1 MCLQLLLEVIVQS
14 VSDARE
20 AARGGAD
27 RLEVVRNLEAGGLTP
42 PHDLVRDIASEV
54 SLPLRVM
61 VRENDGYSTHPGERR
76 VLADAAAAFADLGV
90 DGIVIGFARDGQP
103 QIDDVIAVVPA
114 EVRVTFHRA
123 FDQLADPCGAISRLS
138 TVAQIDRILT
148 SGGEG
153 SPWRAANG
161 STNTRTLAGSRLT
174 IIAGGGVDERL
185 LRLLAQ
191 RQVMREIHVGRA
203 AREGQSVDGAVSAG
217 LGRGGCGRS
226 WIRRLERTDRDSI
239 HRMC

>member
-1 MCLQLLLEVIVQS
+1 MLLEVIVQS

-42 PHDLVRDIASEV
+42 PHDLVREIAAEV

-61 VRENDGYSTHPGERR
+61 VRENEGYSTHPGERTA
-76 VLADAAAAFADLGV
+76 LADAAARFADLGV

-103 QIDDVIAVVPA
+103 QIEHVIDVVPDA
-114 EVRVTFHRA
+114 VRVTFHRA
-123 FDQLADPCGAISRLS
+123 FDQLADPCGAIAKLS

-153 SPWRAANG
+153 SAVARCE
-161 STNTRTLAGSRLT
+161 RLHEYQELAGSRLT
-174 IIAGGGVDERL
+174 IIAGGGVDEDV
-185 LRLLAQ
+185 LRLLA
-191 RQVMREIHVGRA
+191 RRNVMREVHVGRA
-203 AREGQSVDGAVSAG
+203 AREGHSVDGAVSAE
-217 LGRGGCGRS
+217 LV
-226 WIRRLERTDRDSI
+226 RRLRDLLDSAN
-239 HRMC
+239 